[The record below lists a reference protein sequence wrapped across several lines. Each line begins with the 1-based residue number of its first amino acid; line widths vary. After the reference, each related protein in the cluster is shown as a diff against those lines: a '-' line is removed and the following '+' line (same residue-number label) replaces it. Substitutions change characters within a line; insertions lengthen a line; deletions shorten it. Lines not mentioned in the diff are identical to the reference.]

1 MAIFVQI
8 KPADRR
14 SKPLLAQTIER
25 IGDLAVIGC
34 EGTIKTET
42 ACKLRDA
49 VTSLKNMQIIVLDLS
64 EVTLIEDTGVSTFLF
79 LQQWAF
85 QHRIQLKVF
94 NPRWWVRQKLEH
106 ASLVPGFD
114 FATLHEIVLI
124 LANAERHLP
133 LAA

>member
-1 MAIFVQI
+1 MLPQ
-8 KPADRR
+8 
-14 SKPLLAQTIER
+14 SIER

-34 EGTIKTET
+34 EGTIKAET

-49 VTSLKNMQIIVLDLS
+49 VTSLGNTQIIVLDLS
-64 EVTLIEDTGVSTFLF
+64 EVTMIEDAGLSTFLF

-85 QHRIQLKVF
+85 RHRIQLKLF

-106 ASLVPGFD
+106 AGLIPGFD

-124 LANAERHLP
+124 LASAERRFP
-133 LAA
+133 VAA